1 MTLEPYDAQELD
13 RLVLRVL
20 DITAII
26 RRMSVTARTA
36 PDMAVGLHGKKARQW
51 IGQLEQWAA
60 ESSAR
65 LDVALMLQKGGAGGA
80 KKRPK
85 TWTKYAQSEVADRP
99 CAGLRQSRF
108 RGEFADG
115 ESNEMFGRDKAR
127 DPTLPTAQSLSAA
140 VSSPSNRVL
149 PRRDFLLET
158 PCRPRRRTK
167 LRQLGRPSEN

>member
-26 RRMSVTARTA
+26 RRMSVTAQTA

-65 LDVALMLQKGGAGGA
+65 LDVALMLQKGAQA
-80 KKRPK
+80 AQKNVQKR
-85 TWTKYAQSEVADRP
+85 
-99 CAGLRQSRF
+99 
-108 RGEFADG
+108 
-115 ESNEMFGRDKAR
+115 GRNVRRAR
-127 DPTLPTAQSLSAA
+127 
-140 VSSPSNRVL
+140 
-149 PRRDFLLET
+149 
-158 PCRPRRRTK
+158 
-167 LRQLGRPSEN
+167 